1 MKKVITANIGGF
13 CFVVEEDA
21 YVRLDHYLN
30 SFRASIANKQDI
42 AEIMEDIEARMAE
55 IFHENLKSSH
65 QVVDMKLVD
74 QVISQLGYPEG
85 SPGVDEQTTGA
96 SYAGGRTTVES
107 SAKAPKRLF
116 RDPDNTMLGGVCSGL
131 GAYFDVDLVLVRA
144 IFLVAL
150 LFGGASFWIY
160 IIMWI
165 VVPKANTIAEK
176 LQMRGEPVTAENIS
190 NFTRR

>member
-21 YVRLDHYLN
+21 YARLDHYLN
-30 SFRASIANKQDI
+30 SFRATISNKQDI

-55 IFHENLKSSH
+55 IFHENLRSSH

-74 QVISQLGYPEG
+74 RVISQLGYPEDA
-85 SPGVDEQTTGA
+85 P
-96 SYAGGRTTVES
+96 RVEEHRRAEPS
-107 SAKAPKRLF
+107 VKAFKRLF

-131 GAYFDVDLVLVRA
+131 GAYFDVDLTLVRV

-150 LFGGASFWIY
+150 FFGGLSFWVY

-165 VVPKANTIAEK
+165 VVPKAHTIAEK
-176 LQMRGEPVTAENIS
+176 LQMRGEAVTAENIS
-190 NFTRR
+190 NFSRK

>member
-21 YVRLDHYLN
+21 YTRLDRYLN

-42 AEIMEDIEARMAE
+42 AEIMEDIEARIAE
-55 IFHENLKSSH
+55 IFHEHLKTSA
-65 QVVDMKLVD
+65 QVVNMKLVEK
-74 QVISQLGYPEG
+74 VISQLGYPEG
-85 SPGVDEQTTGA
+85 NPQAEEPKKSNFYYKP
-96 SYAGGRTTVES
+96 S
-107 SAKAPKRLF
+107 KRLF
-116 RDPDNTMLGGVCSGL
+116 RDPDNTMLGGVCGGL
-131 GAYFDVDLVLVRA
+131 GAYFDIDVVLVR
-144 IFLVAL
+144 IISL
-150 LFGGASFWIY
+150 LGLIFGGASFWAY

-190 NFTRR
+190 NFSRV

>member
-21 YVRLDHYLN
+21 YGRLDRYLK
-30 SFRASIANKQDI
+30 SFRATLSNKQDA
-42 AEIMEDIEARMAE
+42 AEIMEDIEARIAE
-55 IFHENLKSSH
+55 IFHEKLKSSI
-65 QVVDMKLVD
+65 QVVDLKLVEK
-74 QVISQLGYPEG
+74 VISQLGYPEG
-85 SPGVDEQTTGA
+85 SPHVEEQATT
-96 SYAGGRTTVES
+96 ES
-107 SAKAPKRLF
+107 SSRASKRLF

-131 GAYFDVDLVLVRA
+131 GAYFDVDLTLIRV

-150 LFGGASFWIY
+150 FFGGLSFWVY

-176 LQMRGEPVTAENIS
+176 LQMRGEAVNAENIS
-190 NFTRR
+190 NFSRR

>member
-21 YVRLDHYLN
+21 YAHMDRYLN
-30 SFRASIANKQDI
+30 SFRASISNKQDI
-42 AEIMEDIEARMAE
+42 AEIMEDIEARSAE
-55 IFHENLKSSH
+55 IFHENLKAPQ
-65 QVVDMKLVD
+65 QVVDMKLVHK
-74 QVISQLGYPEG
+74 VIAQLGYPEG
-85 SPGVDEQTTGA
+85 VTPSEAQTSA
-96 SYAGGRTTVES
+96 ETTY
-107 SAKAPKRLF
+107 KAPKRLF

-131 GAYFDVDLVLVRA
+131 AAYFDVDITLIRV

-150 LFGGASFWIY
+150 IAGGASFWIY

-176 LQMRGEPVTAENIS
+176 LQMRGEAVTADNIS
-190 NFTRR
+190 NYSRR